1 MKILDRQKIH
11 QIHLMAGD
19 SLQVTYRDKE
29 TGEIVL
35 ADRAITA
42 DQAMTVDE
50 AILFEGE
57 FEGRRTLGGMVV
69 ERA

>member
-1 MKILDRQKIH
+1 MKILDRQKIQ

-29 TGEIVL
+29 TGEVVL
-35 ADRAITA
+35 ADCAITA